1 MPSREEDGLDEKRVV
16 VRFVFTHD
24 NKRDMEVLFRL
35 IALVALPRRH
45 YRCAEELQSD
55 NELRREVR
63 DKTGIMLEDA
73 RPLTLG
79 EVHYAHELL
88 SKYKFGI
95 DNNKSQSNV

>member
-1 MPSREEDGLDEKRVV
+1 
-16 VRFVFTHD
+16 
-24 NKRDMEVLFRL
+24 MEFLSRL
-35 IALVALPRRH
+35 IVPMVLPRRH
-45 YRCAEELQSD
+45 YACAEELQSD

-95 DNNKSQSNV
+95 DNNKSQTDV